1 MLYKSFFVR
10 KKKIVENFNISEI
23 NIIIVVLECI
33 WQTCANM
40 FKNFSFY
47 TGFLNSGHFNINNI
61 VKKRN
66 LLLTSVLCVDHIFI
80 KYQIWT
86 EREIIFTDFWHFV
99 SVIFQKINNL
109 KNYLIIAKS
118 IQGVW

>member
-1 MLYKSFFVR
+1 MLYESFFVR
-10 KKKIVENFNISEI
+10 KKNIVENFNISEI

-33 WQTCANM
+33 WLTCANM
-40 FKNFSFY
+40 FKIFSFD
-47 TGFLNSGHFNINNI
+47 TGFFNSGHFNINNI

-66 LLLTSVLCVDHIFI
+66 LLLTSVLCLDHIFI

-99 SVIFQKINNL
+99 SVIFQKINN
-109 KNYLIIAKS
+109 
-118 IQGVW
+118 